1 MSDTPESPRKRGR
14 VNWAKFRSQSREE
27 IHRLAAEARAE
38 LGMGEVRGNG
48 RMVYNVPP
56 PDVKQ
61 IRERLGLS
69 QAAFAAR
76 FHLRERTVQQW
87 EQGRAVPDQPARV
100 LLRAIEQH
108 PDIIAEAA
116 SAVEEEERT
125 FAVSFLKK
133 PERSPDV

>member
-1 MSDTPESPRKRGR
+1 MSDMSGSGQGRGR
-14 VNWAKFRSQSREE
+14 VNWAKLRSLTPDDINR
-27 IHRLAAEARAE
+27 IAAEERAA
-38 LGMGEVRGNG
+38 LGMGPPTGKGYV
-48 RMVYNVPP
+48 VYNVPP
-56 PDVKQ
+56 PDVKR

-87 EQGRAVPDQPARV
+87 EQGRAFPDQPARV

-116 SAVEEEERT
+116 SAVEEDERA

-133 PERSPDV
+133 PE